1 MTISK
6 MYGTA
11 VEKIQSYISKLTL
24 NNAEP
29 IEINAN
35 DIVIFVGPNN
45 AGKSQMLRDIRQKA
59 EKDVPTVII
68 SDVILTKSAGSL
80 YEYLNSIAQEE
91 KKGSYSNYRVMG
103 KTVLYSQGSDESFK
117 VEPRLGTVTDFFIA
131 NLTTESRLTICKQ
144 TSSITPDSPKTHPI
158 HYAAFDEKFSTF
170 LSENFKRAFGKGII
184 VDTHYGAAFTLR
196 ISDDIIL
203 TEEYKNETK
212 RQAAYAK
219 KLSECPKIHDQGDG
233 IKSFSGILLYL
244 MLDYYY
250 TYLIDEPEA
259 FLHPPQAKILGHILG
274 KTLSP
279 RQQAFIS
286 THSADFIKGVLESAS
301 DRVKIVR
308 ITRPRENE
316 NKFSILDNEKISDL
330 WKDPLLKHSDIMDGM
345 FYKNVVICESDA
357 DCRFYSMVNAYLKEQ
372 QQKFSETLFVHCGGK
387 GRMKKVV
394 QALRSL
400 NIDFRVVP
408 DIDLLNNKQTLI
420 DLVEACGGTWD
431 KDVDYNTLVD
441 GLEKVKNSTG
451 NEILEQIK
459 NELGAEVTQPLSRTK
474 IEKLQ
479 KLLVVKTNWDQ
490 IKRFGI
496 AGAPSGNANKAL
508 NNLLIFL
515 KGLNI
520 HLVPC
525 GELEC
530 FIKTIGGHGPD
541 WLNNVL
547 ENYPDIGTDE
557 YSAARDFVTS
567 WNL

>member
-1 MTISK
+1 MN
-6 MYGTA
+6 M
-11 VEKIQSYISKLTL
+11 EKIQSYISQLTFD
-24 NNAEP
+24 NAEP

-45 AGKSQMLRDIRQKA
+45 AGKSQMLQDIRRKA
-59 EKDVPTVII
+59 EGDVPTVII

-91 KKGSYSNYRVMG
+91 KKGSYSNYHVMG
-103 KTVLYSQGSDESFK
+103 KTVPYSQESDERFK

-131 NLTTESRLTICKQ
+131 NLTTENRLTICKQ
-144 TSSITPDSPKTHPI
+144 TSSITPDSPKMHPI

-219 KLSECPKIHDQGDG
+219 KLGKCHKIQNQGDG
-233 IKSFSGILLYL
+233 IKSFTGILLYL

-259 FLHPPQAKILGHILG
+259 FLHPPQAKILGNILG
-274 KTLSP
+274 KTLSS

-308 ITRPRENE
+308 ITRPKENE
-316 NKFSILDNEKISDL
+316 NKFSILNNEKISDL
-330 WKDPLLKHSDIMDGM
+330 WQDPLLKHSDIMDGM

-357 DCRFYSMVNAYLKEQ
+357 DCRFYSMINSFLKEQ

-408 DIDLLNNKQTLI
+408 DIDLLNNKQALI
-420 DLVEACGGTWD
+420 DLVEACGETWD
-431 KDVDYNTLVD
+431 KDIDYNTLVD

-451 NEILEQIK
+451 NEILEQMK
-459 NELGAEVTQPLSRTK
+459 NELGANVTQPLSRTQF
-474 IEKLQ
+474 EKLQ

-496 AGAPSGNANKAL
+496 AGAPPGQATQSL
-508 NNLLIFL
+508 NNLLHFL
-515 KGLNI
+515 KRLNI

-547 ENYPDIGTDE
+547 EKYPDIGADE
-557 YSAARDFVTS
+557 YIAARNFVAS

>member
-1 MTISK
+1 M
-6 MYGTA
+6 
-11 VEKIQSYISKLTL
+11 EKIQSYISKLTF

-68 SDVILTKSAGSL
+68 SDVLLTKSAGSL

-91 KKGSYSNYRVMG
+91 KKGSYSNYHVMG
-103 KTVLYSQGSDESFK
+103 KTVSYSQGSDESFK
-117 VEPRLGTVTDFFIA
+117 VELRLGTVTDFFIA
-131 NLTTESRLTICKQ
+131 NLTTESRLTICQQ
-144 TSSITPDSPKTHPI
+144 TRSITPDSPKTHPI

-219 KLSECPKIHDQGDG
+219 KLGECPKIQDQGDG

-259 FLHPPQAKILGHILG
+259 FLHPPQAKILGNILG
-274 KTLSP
+274 KTLSS

-308 ITRPRENE
+308 ITRPKENE

-330 WKDPLLKHSDIMDGM
+330 WQDPLLKHSDIMDGM

-357 DCRFYSMVNAYLKEQ
+357 DCRFYSMINSFLKEQ

-408 DIDLLNNKQTLI
+408 DIDLLNNKQALI

-459 NELGAEVTQPLSRTK
+459 NELGANVTQPLSRTK
-474 IEKLQ
+474 IENLQ

-490 IKRFGI
+490 IKKFGI
-496 AGAPSGNANKAL
+496 AGAPQGQATQAL
-508 NNLLIFL
+508 QNLVNWL
-515 KGLNI
+515 KEFNI

-530 FIKTIGGHGPD
+530 FIKTVGGHGPD

-547 ENYPDIGTDE
+547 EKYSDIGADE
-557 YSAARDFVTS
+557 YSTAREFVAS